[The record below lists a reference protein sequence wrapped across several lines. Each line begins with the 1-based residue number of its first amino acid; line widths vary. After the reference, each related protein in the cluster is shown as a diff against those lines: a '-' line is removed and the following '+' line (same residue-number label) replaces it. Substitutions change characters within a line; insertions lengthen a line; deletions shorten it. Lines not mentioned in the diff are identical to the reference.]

1 MRSLSLFAF
10 IALTISLTSC
20 EGETT
25 YLKKV
30 ENNSNFPMW
39 VYVVDVATSTSD
51 SIYIDPH
58 TSETIYMNSQ
68 LGGNSSSV
76 PCLDDFSSISVGL
89 QDSLILNKSIEND
102 GNWTQEI
109 VKQNRRGS
117 LVQQSCFF
125 TVGNDDFE

>member
-1 MRSLSLFAF
+1 MRTIRLFAF
-10 IALTISLTSC
+10 IALLISLSSC

-39 VYVVDVATSTSD
+39 VYVEGASTSERD
-51 SIYIDPH
+51 SIYVDPH
-58 TSETIYMNSQ
+58 TSETILLDSQ
-68 LGGNSSSV
+68 LGGNSNAV
-76 PCLDDFSSISVGL
+76 PCLDHFSSVSVGL
-89 QDSLILNKSIEND
+89 QDSLQLLKSINNED
-102 GNWTQEI
+102 NWTQEI

-125 TVGNDDFE
+125 TVTNDDFE